1 MCRNVLNHA
10 KCVSNMLNYAS
21 NVLNHAMFY
30 CLCWQQAK
38 TYQQCA
44 HARNVIASQIKL
56 GTC

>member
-1 MCRNVLNHA
+1 
-10 KCVSNMLNYAS
+10 MLNYAS